1 MSATVEQVVARR
13 PRASAPVA
21 AEGQRIA
28 PVDILRG
35 LAIVVM
41 ALDHVRDFTSNI
53 AFEPEDMLHT
63 FPALFFTRWVTHYCA
78 PLFFFLAGTGAY
90 LLLVRTQSPSRV
102 SRFLWTRGLWLV
114 FMELTIVWFAWT
126 FLFPGHLA
134 GVLWALG
141 WSMVLLAP
149 LVRLPIGWTAAI
161 ALAVIAG
168 HDLLDPIKASAFGP
182 LGWVWALLHVH
193 TVIVVPGINWPMFVL
208 FPIIPLAG
216 VMAAGFAFGRILQ
229 NEPQR
234 RVQIVAAIGFAATI
248 LFIVLRA
255 FNAYGN
261 PSAALAATSPGP
273 WHPQPTI
280 AMSIVSFL
288 NVEKYPTSLQFL
300 LMTLGPALLLFALID
315 GVTFRGNIPRGLR
328 PILVFGRVPFFFY
341 VVHLFTIHLAAV
353 AIYAVLHQPTEW
365 LFHGAVMTAQKPAGS
380 GIPLPA
386 VWLLWI
392 TIVVLLY
399 FPCAAFAH
407 LKERRRD
414 WWLSYL

>member
-1 MSATVEQVVARR
+1 MSTTVEQIVTHR
-13 PRASAPVA
+13 PRVTPPAA

-28 PVDILRG
+28 SVDILRG

-90 LLLVRTQSPSRV
+90 LLFVRTQSASRV
-102 SRFLWTRGLWLV
+102 SRFLWSRGLWLV
-114 FMELTIVWFAWT
+114 FVELTIVWFAWT
-126 FLFPGHLA
+126 FLFPGRLA

-168 HDLLDPIKASAFGP
+168 HDLLDPIKPSAFGS

-193 TVIVVPGINWPMFVL
+193 TVIVVPGIKWPMFVL
-208 FPIIPLAG
+208 FPIIPLAA
-216 VMAAGFAFGRILQ
+216 VMATGFAFGRILQ
-229 NEPQR
+229 NEPRR
-234 RVQIVAAIGFAATI
+234 RVQIVAAIGLAATM
-248 LFIVLRA
+248 LFILLRGL
-255 FNAYGN
+255 NGYGN
-261 PSAALAATSPGP
+261 PSSAVAATSPGP

-288 NVEKYPTSLQFL
+288 NVEKYPTSLQYL

-315 GVTFRGNIPRGLR
+315 RMTFRGRIPGALQ

-341 VVHLFTIHLAAV
+341 VVHLFTIHLAAI
-353 AIYAVLHQPTEW
+353 AIYAALHQPAQW
-365 LFHGAVMTAQKPAGS
+365 LFHGAVMTAQKPVGS
-380 GIPLPA
+380 GIPLAA
-386 VWLLWI
+386 VWFLWI
-392 TIVVLLY
+392 AIVVLLY
-399 FPCAAFAH
+399 FPCAAFAR
-407 LKERRRD
+407 LKEHRRD